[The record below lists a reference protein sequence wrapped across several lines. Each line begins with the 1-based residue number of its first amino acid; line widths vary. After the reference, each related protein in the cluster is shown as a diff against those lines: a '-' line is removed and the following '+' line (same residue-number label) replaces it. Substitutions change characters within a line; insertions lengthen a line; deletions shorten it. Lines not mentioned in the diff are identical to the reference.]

1 MIKLFGRMIPAAAR
15 GLTQP
20 RIIASQPVSSH
31 FRVLPHDIDI
41 DLHLNNGRYLQ
52 IIDVNRM
59 EFLLRNGVLK
69 ILLDFRWKPI
79 LGSTTIQF
87 RRELRLWDQAIA
99 STRLTGWDSRWV
111 YLEHRIETLV
121 GQPVA
126 IAMAKVGFR
135 SKGAWAPVESLR
147 AALPIPLPEMVLPP
161 HVEAW
166 RELDDG
172 LAAQLG
178 ILRQSSG
185 DTKIESSR
193 EYVKV

>member
-1 MIKLFGRMIPAAAR
+1 
-15 GLTQP
+15 
-20 RIIASQPVSSH
+20 
-31 FRVLPHDIDI
+31 
-41 DLHLNNGRYLQ
+41 
-52 IIDVNRM
+52 
-59 EFLLRNGVLK
+59 
-69 ILLDFRWKPI
+69 
-79 LGSTTIQF
+79 
-87 RRELRLWDQAIA
+87 
-99 STRLTGWDSRWV
+99 
-111 YLEHRIETLV
+111 
-121 GQPVA
+121 
-126 IAMAKVGFR
+126 MAKAGFR
-135 SKGAWAPVESLR
+135 SKGAWVPTESVR